1 MSLFVSSKSP
11 QRTSI
16 VECCTHQ
23 ETPPD
28 RCHGNDHHGDGWGVD
43 LIYLEKKYYHTSRSE
58 SHIAFV
64 IFVLYL
70 SVLYFSFSYIL
81 MSRISDLRISLYI
94 FFMKNPTTEYLH
106 DLEEHFFLSG
116 NDLKDAL
123 RWSPPRIEHIIKRWN
138 HLKKEEVLSDM
149 DQILRFSEPSKVPF
163 LKRNSVYRE
172 MELLLFKLQGR
183 KWWKFYSRVIT
194 IIEKYLKWIKRFLSG
209 SEIRE
214 IRFYTKLFEWTMI
227 AIIEEVKTLEE
238 VRSIRVFG

>member
-1 MSLFVSSKSP
+1 M
-11 QRTSI
+11 
-16 VECCTHQ
+16 
-23 ETPPD
+23 
-28 RCHGNDHHGDGWGVD
+28 D

-123 RWSPPRIEHIIKRWN
+123 R
-138 HLKKEEVLSDM
+138 
-149 DQILRFSEPSKVPF
+149 
-163 LKRNSVYRE
+163 
-172 MELLLFKLQGR
+172 
-183 KWWKFYSRVIT
+183 
-194 IIEKYLKWIKRFLSG
+194 
-209 SEIRE
+209 
-214 IRFYTKLFEWTMI
+214 
-227 AIIEEVKTLEE
+227 
-238 VRSIRVFG
+238 